1 MNEEN
6 KTLTEDTTP
15 DTAAEQTPD
24 AEEEKTFSKAEV
36 NEIVSKRLARAMKG
50 MPQGDEFNEFKEWKK
65 SRQTETERYAELDAK
80 YRALQAE
87 HAAQMNL
94 QAVKDAGANADF
106 ADIIA
111 DRVAKMDGDDF
122 EKNLTEYKKKN
133 PQYFGGSGI
142 RVQST
147 APSVGGSVARA
158 STTNDLINE
167 GLRTL
172 INK

>member
-24 AEEEKTFSKAEV
+24 TAEEKTFTQAEV
-36 NEIVSKRLARAMKG
+36 DEIISKRLARAAKGTPTAEEMK
-50 MPQGDEFNEFKEWKK
+50 EFKAWKK
-65 SRQTETERYAELDAK
+65 AQQTESEKFAELDAK
-80 YRALQAE
+80 YRALQEE

-142 RVQST
+142 RVQSS
-147 APSVGGSVARA
+147 APSVGGSVDRA
-158 STTNDLINE
+158 KTTNDLINE